1 MKSYEAMF
9 LMDPAMATDEAAAEA
24 EIRRLLGRAEA
35 NVLGVKK
42 WDERKLAYPIG
53 PNKRG
58 LYMLCFFEASPEKIA
73 PLERDAQL
81 SEKTV
86 RVIILRHD
94 KLTPETI
101 EKAFNAPPPPK
112 APSRG
117 DVGAAGASGSAAIA
131 SAETDTAA
139 IAAIGA
145 ARARPRRP
153 RRSPA
158 KRTKTFPTWI
168 PSTQTTND
176 RLRTSGDPRGARSN
190 AWRTTTRSSWP
201 GT

>member
-24 EIRRLLGRAEA
+24 EIKRLLGRAEA

-58 LYMLCFFEASPEKIA
+58 LYMLCFFEAAPEKIA

-94 KLTPETI
+94 KLTPEAI

-117 DVGAAGASGSAAIA
+117 DDWGGGRERFGGDRFGGDRFGGDRRDRGGEGEAA
-131 SAETDTAA
+131 TAT
-139 IAAIGA
+139 
-145 ARARPRRP
+145 
-153 RRSPA
+153 A
-158 KRTKTFPTWI
+158 K
-168 PSTQTTND
+168 
-176 RLRTSGDPRGARSN
+176 
-190 AWRTTTRSSWP
+190 SSDEDEDVP
-201 GT
+201 DLDSLDADDK